1 MKQNFINY
9 SELRNVAILELDDPS
24 ANTLTYHLLKELE
37 ERVFHIATNTSIRG
51 IVIIGKGEKFFSGG
65 VNIGML
71 LTAGRQHNSHFILFA
86 AEVLELIESLPISVV
101 TIINGNI
108 TGGGLELALIAD
120 YRIAIAGSYNIGFP
134 EVRLGVIPGMGGTQ
148 RLARLVGPQRALEMI
163 TQGEFISP
171 STSLDIGL
179 IDVLLPLENFRE
191 NAIGLAID
199 YIHQHSL
206 SQTKGLPISWLDKS
220 TDIDDVV
227 QLSIDKGL
235 AVIHITAAAN
245 THNSIDILIAL
256 NEYLLDLRTDDEIY
270 SVLIDLKSECFG
282 KDDNADFFKVHET
295 LFRYIFNKISGY
307 PRIVALNVHGSL
319 QNIAMELALHCDY
332 RLVDLTLAT
341 SKLTSKLQQ
350 NINSDSPEYERFRPF
365 FNSLPAISSIADLV
379 SSGFYRIQDKPQE
392 WLMRF
397 VPPIGAGQ
405 AIGYAK
411 LAITKGYKEPL
422 SSSLLLERHLQ
433 EQLFMSHDSKEG
445 MTAYVEK
452 RKPFFTGA

>member
-9 SELRNVAILELDDPS
+9 SERYNVSILELDDPS

-37 ERVFHIATNTSIRG
+37 ENIFYIATNPLVRG
-51 IVIIGKGEKFFSGG
+51 IVIIGKGDKFFSGG

-86 AEVLELIESLPISVV
+86 AEVLELIESLPIPVV
-101 TIINGNI
+101 TVINGNI

-120 YRIAIAGSYNIGFP
+120 YRIAIAGDYNIGFP

-171 STSLDIGL
+171 TAAKDIGL
-179 IDVLLPLENFRE
+179 IDVILDRENFRE
-191 NAIGLAID
+191 NAIKSAID
-199 YIHQHSL
+199 YILKHNLCQAKCAELYWSEKNNIL
-206 SQTKGLPISWLDKS
+206 
-220 TDIDDVV
+220 IDDAV
-227 QLSIDKGL
+227 QLSINNGL
-235 AVIHITAAAN
+235 AVIHVTEVAN
-245 THNSIDILIAL
+245 TLNSIDILIAL
-256 NEYLLDLRTDDEIY
+256 NNYLLDLRIDEEIY
-270 SVLIDLKSECFG
+270 SVLIDLKSEFFG
-282 KDDNADFFKVHET
+282 KDDNVDFFSKYQK

-307 PRIVALNVHGSL
+307 PRIVAVNVHGRLKS
-319 QNIAMELALHCDY
+319 IAMELALHCDY
-332 RLVDLTLAT
+332 RFVNSTLAV
-341 SKLTSKLQQ
+341 SDLWQD
-350 NINSDSPEYERFRPF
+350 INGESPERARFYPF
-365 FNSLPAISSIADLV
+365 LDSLIPTSRIADLV
-379 SSGFYRIQDKPQE
+379 NCRFYKIQDSPE
-392 WLMRF
+392 NWLMRF
-397 VPPIGAGQ
+397 VPPVGAGQ

-433 EQLFMSHDSKEG
+433 EQLFMSYDSKEG
-445 MTAYVEK
+445 MKAYVEK